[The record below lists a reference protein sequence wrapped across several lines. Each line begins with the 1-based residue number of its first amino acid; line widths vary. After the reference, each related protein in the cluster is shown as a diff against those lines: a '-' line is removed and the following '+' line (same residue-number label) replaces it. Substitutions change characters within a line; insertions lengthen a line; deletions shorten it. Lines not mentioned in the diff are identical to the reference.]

1 MVMLGKLLAWTYTAA
16 RSVHKCG
23 ETLKS
28 VAICFKSAF
37 LLILRG
43 QKKHPNIFL
52 SLSKAINSRSP
63 NHRALIAACSPSRI
77 LVESDF
83 HTIEDCTGYTWSMIL
98 TIAEV
103 KGWRVEEVWDYSEND
118 AREYW
123 GVVRRLEENWKLFK
137 AGGHTNASKNT
148 KRRRQNE
155 VPQNKIAL

>member
-1 MVMLGKLLAWTYTAA
+1 
-16 RSVHKCG
+16 
-23 ETLKS
+23 
-28 VAICFKSAF
+28 
-37 LLILRG
+37 
-43 QKKHPNIFL
+43 
-52 SLSKAINSRSP
+52 
-63 NHRALIAACSPSRI
+63 
-77 LVESDF
+77 
-83 HTIEDCTGYTWSMIL
+83 MIL

-118 AREYW
+118 AQEDW